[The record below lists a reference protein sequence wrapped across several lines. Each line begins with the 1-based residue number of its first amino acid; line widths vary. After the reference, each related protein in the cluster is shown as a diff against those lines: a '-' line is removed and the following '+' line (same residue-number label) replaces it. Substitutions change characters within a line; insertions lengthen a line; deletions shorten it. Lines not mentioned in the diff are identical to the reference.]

1 MWPQNSLLKTCFA
14 VGSLLSLATS
24 LHAQLSEQ
32 ETFGPFQG
40 VSTVNPSP
48 AVLYRFPG
56 AEARQQNLPV
66 QTNLPDTEMGISQQQ
81 DVQVVVSQE
90 QLTVQDGQAKA
101 VIEPAQQ
108 SASPVRK
115 IPELAAPNTNLKGI
129 GTGLI
134 PKDALEGFQIEERG
148 LPVGTEREGDWTR
161 LSGNWQASAIC
172 HLPLYFEEP
181 MLERNGQQR
190 FPCLQPMISG
200 AHFFGNIAMLPYSM
214 QMNRPWCEQSALGSY
229 RPGTCA
235 PALYRRPPF
244 RADAATAQGVAA
256 TAFFFA
262 VP

>member
-14 VGSLLSLATS
+14 VSSVLSMATS
-24 LHAQLSEQ
+24 LHAQTSAR

-40 VSTVNPSP
+40 VSTVNSSP
-48 AVLYRFPG
+48 TVLYRFPG
-56 AEARQQNLPV
+56 TEARQENLPV
-66 QTNLPDTEMGISQQQ
+66 QANLPYTDPSAAQQA
-81 DVQVVVSQE
+81 VQVVVSQE
-90 QLTVQDGQAKA
+90 QLTSQDGQAKA
-101 VIEPAQQ
+101 IIEPAQQ
-108 SASPVRK
+108 PASPARK

-134 PKDALEGFQIEERG
+134 PKDALEGFYIEERA

-161 LSGNWQASAIC
+161 LTSSWQASAIC

-200 AHFFGNIAMLPYSM
+200 AHFFGNIALLPYSM
-214 QMNRPWCEQSALGSY
+214 QMNRPWCEQSSLGPY